1 MIAGPFIEGKEP
13 DRIVLFEYCLR
24 TFTPGVLHY
33 SEVNHLTHAFRS
45 SAEPRGVRR
54 YPDVPEGYGVSRRNH
69 ADRSPDLRDALPA
82 YDYCDIMKLLRGADI

>member
-1 MIAGPFIEGKEP
+1 MA
-13 DRIVLFEYCLR
+13 EYCLR

-33 SEVNHLTHAFRS
+33 SEVDHLTHAFRS

-69 ADRSPDLRDALPA
+69 ADRRPHLSYALPA
-82 YDYCDIMKLLRGADI
+82 YDYGHIMKFLRGADI